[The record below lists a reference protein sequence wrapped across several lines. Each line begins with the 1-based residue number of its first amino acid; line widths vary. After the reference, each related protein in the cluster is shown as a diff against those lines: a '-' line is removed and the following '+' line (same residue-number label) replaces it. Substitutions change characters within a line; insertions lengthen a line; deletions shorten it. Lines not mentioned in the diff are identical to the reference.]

1 MQKWEGFLHLSPEN
15 DVQGLN
21 VDGNIE
27 TYFKTAIDDFVHEH
41 PFSLQNVWTGH
52 HILEA
57 KSLEDDK
64 EDENEDGSHT
74 SAGSLQVRV
83 K

>member
-1 MQKWEGFLHLSPEN
+1 M
-15 DVQGLN
+15 
-21 VDGNIE
+21 
-27 TYFKTAIDDFVHEH
+27 DDFVHEH

-64 EDENEDGSHT
+64 EDEDEDGPHT
-74 SAGSLQVRV
+74 STGSLQVRV